1 VRNLS
6 LFLPPSPSLPP
17 SLFPSLP
24 PPSLSQT
31 HSHTMQRCRVGVSG
45 LVGTCLEGLADG
57 NSAGEG
63 LFAKRVIAAGEL
75 VCYYNGVRVPHSK
88 VRVYTCHTYVYVYA
102 RVRMRV
108 RACVGG

>member
-1 VRNLS
+1 
-6 LFLPPSPSLPP
+6 
-17 SLFPSLP
+17 
-24 PPSLSQT
+24 
-31 HSHTMQRCRVGVSG
+31 MQRCRVGVSG